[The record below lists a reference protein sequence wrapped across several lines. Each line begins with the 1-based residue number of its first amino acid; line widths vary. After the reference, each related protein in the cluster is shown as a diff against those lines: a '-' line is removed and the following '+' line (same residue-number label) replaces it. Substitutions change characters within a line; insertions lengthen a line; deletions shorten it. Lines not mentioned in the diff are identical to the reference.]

1 LAGTELE
8 RYKKLIEI
16 ERDLAST
23 LELDALLNRI
33 IFAAKEI
40 TDSAAASIL
49 LYDPVEKQLFFHA
62 ATNMDPLL
70 KGISVPMDSIA
81 GWIFTHKSTLKIDDV
96 KNDSRHFGA
105 VTEKMKMVT
114 RNLIGVPLISK
125 GDVIG
130 VLEVI
135 NREEGNYTTVD
146 TDMLE
151 ALGVQAAIAIINSR
165 LFHQSD
171 HISEFVHELRTPL
184 ASIGTATYLL
194 SRPGI
199 SEDKAKSIL
208 ANISHEIKR
217 LNDLATSF
225 LELARLQSG
234 RARYVMTRFDIEAV
248 IDSSIQTLLINAEEN
263 KITLKK
269 DVALHHAMVVG
280 DKDKMTQVLI
290 NLISNAIKYNRE
302 NGEVIV
308 RYGQDD
314 ERWWLEVEDNG
325 FGIPKDVVPNLFQK
339 FYRVKGMDNKV
350 TGTGLGLSICKE
362 IVIAHNG
369 IIDVE
374 SVLDTG
380 TRIRCNFPNH

>member
-1 LAGTELE
+1 MAGTELE
-8 RYKKLIEI
+8 RYKKLIEL

-40 TDSAAASIL
+40 TDSDAASIL
-49 LYDPVEKQLFFHA
+49 LYDPMEKQLFFHA

-81 GWIFTHKSTLKIDDV
+81 GWIFSHKETVKIDDV
-96 KNDSRHFGA
+96 RNDSRHFGA

-114 RNLIGVPLISK
+114 RNLIGVPLVSK

-135 NREEGNYTTVD
+135 NRESGDYSGIDVE
-146 TDMLE
+146 MLE
-151 ALGVQAAIAIINSR
+151 VLGVQAAIAIVNSR

-194 SRPGI
+194 TRPGI
-199 SEDKAKSIL
+199 SEEKAKSIL
-208 ANISHEIKR
+208 GNINQEIKR
-217 LNDLATSF
+217 LNELATSF

-234 RARYVMTRFDIEAV
+234 RARYSMGRFDIEPI
-248 IDSSIQTLLINAEEN
+248 IDSSMQTMMVSAEEN
-263 KITLKK
+263 QVSIVKELPVRHSKVI
-269 DVALHHAMVVG
+269 A
-280 DKDKMTQVLI
+280 DKDKLNQVLI
-290 NLISNAIKYNRE
+290 NLISNAIKYNRPGGTVTVRFGE
-302 NGEVIV
+302 NQEI
-308 RYGQDD
+308 
-314 ERWWLEVEDNG
+314 WWIEVEDNG
-325 FGIPKDVVPNLFQK
+325 YGIPKEVIPNLFQK
-339 FYRVKGMDNKV
+339 FYRVKGVERKV

-362 IVIAHNG
+362 IVSAHKGN
-369 IIDVE
+369 IDIE
-374 SVLDTG
+374 SDLDQG
-380 TRIRCNFPNH
+380 TRIRCNFPIE